1 MKKMIPWLLGP
12 LLIFLTAGYSVK
24 SGAPI
29 SGAASTIAYSNLTAN
44 RALIS
49 NSSGKVAVSSS
60 VSDTELSYLD
70 GVTSAIQ
77 SQFSSKQDTLSL
89 SANAILARP
98 SASPGTPSS
107 LTLSANQFPCRGSTG
122 DLSACSVGTGL
133 SFSGTTLNSTA
144 GSWVQQ
150 TQASNGNTLTLS
162 GLSGDLYEFEIYVT
176 SASASSVMDI
186 ALNSSSGSYTYY
198 QQYNGAAA
206 NGSAGPGY
214 FAAGAVG
221 SGSVTAITGRA
232 FANGSIVGAHIFS
245 AATGLG
251 MAQSLIYKTLA
262 ASNITA
268 ITINSNQ
275 ANGIGAGSYIR
286 ALKIS

>member
-1 MKKMIPWLLGP
+1 MKPFKSSLWAV
-12 LLIFLTAGYSVK
+12 LLIALTFSVP
-24 SGAPI
+24 SLAVGFGPGGGGAI
-29 SGAASTIAYSNLTAN
+29 VGGASTIATKNLTAN
-44 RALIS
+44 RALVS
-49 NSSGKVAVSSS
+49 NSSGKVAVSS
-60 VSDTELSYLD
+60 T
-70 GVTSAIQ
+70 TSTQLALLNSI
-77 SQFSSKQDTLSL
+77 
-89 SANAILARP
+89 SANSILARP
-98 SASPGTPSS
+98 SASPGAPSA
-107 LTLSANQFPCRGSTG
+107 LTLAENQFPCRGSSG
-122 DLSACSVGTGL
+122 DVAACSVGTGL

-144 GSWVQQ
+144 GAWVTQ

-162 GLSGDLYEFEIYVT
+162 GLNGDLYEFEIYVS
-176 SASASSVMDI
+176 SASASSIMDVAI
-186 ALNSSSGSYTYY
+186 NSSAGSYTYY
-198 QQYNGAAA
+198 QQYNGSPA

-221 SGSVTAITGRA
+221 SGSVTLITGRA